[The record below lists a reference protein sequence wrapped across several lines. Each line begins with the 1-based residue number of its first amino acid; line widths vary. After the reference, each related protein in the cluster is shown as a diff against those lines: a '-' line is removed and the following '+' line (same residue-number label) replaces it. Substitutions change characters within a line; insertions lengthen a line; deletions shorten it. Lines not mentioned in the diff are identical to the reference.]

1 MKIIIPCVFV
11 LFLFTGSLFHGIYS
25 QSLPPVYMTLVSHN
39 EDNTNWTSYS
49 YYKPKRDLLVQLA
62 NIVQSKGAAWS
73 FQSDWRFLLGVIQF
87 DTGSVVV
94 NTNGKNLIKWMV
106 EDKGIFCDPHSHE
119 ANGYNYADVAY
130 LHQQLGIEPSKVVGG
145 FLYDT
150 IINGNNWEDLQDGQY
165 GRMYPAYFWQP
176 DILWGGGTPLHV
188 NDPNPLGAWKPKSM
202 NEYYVHDS
210 SKHLVLL
217 AHGCKNHIEDTSN
230 IFYNT
235 ETIRNLINQ
244 IENGRLSATGFYPAY
259 SIFGIGDLNSA
270 KVLKVSQFLDSVN
283 SLTAEGRVQWKSLT
297 QIYDIWNSS
306 YNKKPYFIMCEDMPL
321 SLTQISSNIPE
332 GFILEQNYPNPFNPS
347 TKIRF
352 QIPASVE
359 TTRWVVSL
367 RIYDVSG
374 KEVSTLVNNELKS
387 GTYEADWDA
396 SAFSSGVYFYSI
408 QAGDFNVTKKM
419 VLVK

>member
-1 MKIIIPCVFV
+1 
-11 LFLFTGSLFHGIYS
+11 
-25 QSLPPVYMTLVSHN
+25 
-39 EDNTNWTSYS
+39 
-49 YYKPKRDLLVQLA
+49 
-62 NIVQSKGAAWS
+62 
-73 FQSDWRFLLGVIQF
+73 
-87 DTGSVVV
+87 
-94 NTNGKNLIKWMV
+94 
-106 EDKGIFCDPHSHE
+106 
-119 ANGYNYADVAY
+119 
-130 LHQQLGIEPSKVVGG
+130 
-145 FLYDT
+145 
-150 IINGNNWEDLQDGQY
+150 
-165 GRMYPAYFWQP
+165 
-176 DILWGGGTPLHV
+176 
-188 NDPNPLGAWKPKSM
+188 
-202 NEYYVHDS
+202 
-210 SKHLVLL
+210 VLL

-235 ETIRNLINQ
+235 EIIRNLINQ

-359 TTRWVVSL
+359 TTRWGVSL

-387 GTYEADWDA
+387 GTYEVDWDA
-396 SAFSSGVYFYSI
+396 SAYSSGVYFYSI